1 MKLFFADVFDPDFE
15 QSEDLKIAQRRGI
28 FSRDPHK
35 VSRSRYSIP
44 TYEVPECHKE

>member
-15 QSEDLKIAQRRGI
+15 QSEDLKIAQREI
-28 FSRDPHK
+28 FSKDPHK

-44 TYEVPECHKE
+44 TYEVPECHEE